1 MNTIKELQCKMQRL
15 QQLLQCF
22 VDFHAAFHQAS
33 ITREGEAA
41 NIGIIILNTL
51 LGGCSGGLVVLLLC
65 RVTIEGKWSY
75 HLMLN
80 GMLTGIIAQCAGC
93 DKYLPAWSV
102 VIGVLGGLFYLIGH
116 KVMVKLKLD
125 DPLDAVAVHAGGG
138 KI

>member
-1 MNTIKELQCKMQRL
+1 MQRL

-65 RVTIEGKWSY
+65 RRITRQTRAVQILPSTGFRRRAR
-75 HLMLN
+75 N
-80 GMLTGIIAQCAGC
+80 LTHEITQ
-93 DKYLPAWSV
+93 
-102 VIGVLGGLFYLIGH
+102 
-116 KVMVKLKLD
+116 
-125 DPLDAVAVHAGGG
+125 
-138 KI
+138 